1 VRRSASVRPKGG
13 KSQRRPRP
21 SGCLRFTEAD
31 VLDLLR
37 REGVPLHSGEET
49 SITQSLTRREGTST
63 ADAAVPGRFAE
74 TAVPVLW
81 SARSLS
87 RRFHVS
93 RGLLYRLYHAGRLRG
108 FWIFRNIQDEPA
120 QRELRTA

>member
-1 VRRSASVRPKGG
+1 MSRSASVRSRGG
-13 KSQRRPRP
+13 KSRRRSRP

-37 REGVPLHSGEET
+37 REGIPLPSGQET
-49 SITQSLTRREGTST
+49 SVTQSLTRREGTSA
-63 ADAAVPGRFAE
+63 ADAAAPGGFDD

-81 SARSLS
+81 SARNLA

-93 RGLLYRLYHAGRLRG
+93 RDLLYRLYHAGRLRG
-108 FWIFRNIQDEPA
+108 FWIFRNIQDESA
-120 QRELRTA
+120 QQELNTA